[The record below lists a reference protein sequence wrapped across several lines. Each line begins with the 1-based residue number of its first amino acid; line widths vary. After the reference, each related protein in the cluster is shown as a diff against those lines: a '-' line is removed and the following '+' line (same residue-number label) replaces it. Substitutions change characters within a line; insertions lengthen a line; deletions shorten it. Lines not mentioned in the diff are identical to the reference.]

1 MNSFRNRR
9 VAPLK
14 TPATTTADTRILR
27 PSNRRAFSLVEV
39 VLALGLISAVFI
51 PLLGMLSVGFSTMK
65 ESNVDVK
72 AALIAQK
79 YIAAAQM
86 VPFAKLQA
94 STNYLDYEGTKVDS
108 QTEATFTAVIEPG
121 STDNFLGSANI
132 KNIKVTLTGSGIQTN
147 SPRVFCST
155 VANIGD

>member
-1 MNSFRNRR
+1 MSR
-9 VAPLK
+9 
-14 TPATTTADTRILR
+14 
-27 PSNRRAFSLVEV
+27 NRRAFSLVEV

-94 STNYLDYEGTKVDS
+94 STKYLDYEGTEVP
-108 QTEATFTAVIEPG
+108 QAEAAFTALIEPG